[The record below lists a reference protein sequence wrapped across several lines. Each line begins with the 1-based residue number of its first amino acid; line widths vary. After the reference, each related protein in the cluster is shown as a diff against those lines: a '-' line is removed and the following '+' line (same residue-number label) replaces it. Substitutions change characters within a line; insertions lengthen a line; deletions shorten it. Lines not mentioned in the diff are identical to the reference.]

1 VGLGRSSCWDPG
13 GAIAGRGRAPAAAVP
28 RCGVWPESGPPPT
41 RGGEVKPLGRADG
54 ADDAAAERGV
64 AGADVAGRTAGL
76 AEAAGAGD
84 AAGAETASVG
94 AGAVGGEVG
103 ALTTPGAEA
112 PAVAVVGTVAVGAD
126 EAGAGA
132 GGELGRAGAVAVEL
146 MAVVS
151 EGLGR
156 GEGIAAAGA
165 AGAAVGFF
173 INCLIRSTIA
183 GSRLASALTL
193 TSSPQRWMRSSS
205 SWLFRPNSFANS
217 WTRVDNGNSSW
228 MGLRPGLP
236 ARSGL
241 VNPSR
246 PVESR
251 PVCRSHQAVTPPGAG
266 TGGSNSG
273 GWIGGVVDAVGPPC

>member
-1 VGLGRSSCWDPG
+1 V
-13 GAIAGRGRAPAAAVP
+13 IAGRGRAPAAVP

-54 ADDAAAERGV
+54 ADDAVAEGGV
-64 AGADVAGRTAGL
+64 ART
-76 AEAAGAGD
+76 
-84 AAGAETASVG
+84 AAGAEPASVG
-94 AGAVGGEVG
+94 AGVVGDEVG

-112 PAVAVVGTVAVGAD
+112 PAVAVVGAVAVDAD

-132 GGELGRAGAVAVEL
+132 GGELGPAGTVAVEL

-151 EGLGR
+151 EGLGQ
-156 GEGIAAAGA
+156 GFAAAGA
-165 AGAAVGFF
+165 AVVFF

-217 WTRVDNGNSSW
+217 
-228 MGLRPGLP
+228 
-236 ARSGL
+236 
-241 VNPSR
+241 
-246 PVESR
+246 
-251 PVCRSHQAVTPPGAG
+251 
-266 TGGSNSG
+266 
-273 GWIGGVVDAVGPPC
+273 